1 MKNDVGKY
9 MSLLLRHEP
18 EKENLS
24 MDKYGWVSVKS
35 LVDVLKISFDNLI
48 EIVKSDD
55 KERFELN
62 KNSSRIR
69 ACQGHSIDIL
79 LGLSPVEPPQYLYH
93 GSSEDKKTVLTTEGI
108 SKMGR
113 NHVHL
118 SEDIE
123 TATKVG
129 KRHGSPVVFTIKS
142 KEMYEDGIKFY
153 KSKNG
158 VWLTIEV
165 DPKYVEVNL

>member
-1 MKNDVGKY
+1 MDKTSKY
-9 MSLLLRHEP
+9 MSLLLRHSP

-24 MDKYGWVSVKS
+24 MDKYGWVSTKS
-35 LVDVLKISFDNLI
+35 LIKALKISFDELLD
-48 EIVKSDD
+48 IVEYDD
-55 KERFELN
+55 KSRFELN
-62 KNSSRIR
+62 KNATRIR
-69 ACQGHSIDIL
+69 ACQGHSVDIL
-79 LGLSPVEPPQYLYH
+79 LGLSPTEPPQYLYH
-93 GSSEDKKTVLTTEGI
+93 GSSEDKKTLLTTEGI

-129 KRHGSPVVFTIKS
+129 KRHGDPVVLTVKS
-142 KEMYEDGIKFY
+142 KEMYNDGIKFY

-165 DPKYVEVNL
+165 DPKYIEVNL